1 MDLSV
6 NVNSPYRSRKLGMGK
21 VKSFSNQKPFVITV
35 FFLIID
41 K

>member
-6 NVNSPYRSRKLGMGK
+6 NVDSPYRSRKLGINK
-21 VKSFSNQKPFVITV
+21 VKGFSNQKPFVITV